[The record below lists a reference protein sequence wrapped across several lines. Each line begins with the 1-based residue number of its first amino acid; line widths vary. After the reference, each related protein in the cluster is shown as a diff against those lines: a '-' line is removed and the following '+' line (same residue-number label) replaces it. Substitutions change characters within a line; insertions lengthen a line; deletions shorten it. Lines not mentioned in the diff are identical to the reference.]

1 MNHPVEMSG
10 RGVQARGRGSRGNPS
25 RGRGGRTG
33 RQNNNNS
40 NQQKISQKKTLQDH
54 QYYLGSVR
62 QASDY
67 EMTTAFL
74 INQIKKTFSHG
85 NDIAT
90 ALDQLKPFDFTSFK
104 PSLHTKSEFRRGY
117 QSFRE

>member
-1 MNHPVEMSG
+1 MSG
-10 RGVQARGRGSRGNPS
+10 RGVQA

-54 QYYLGSVR
+54 QYYLGSVH

-74 INQIKKTFSHG
+74 IN
-85 NDIAT
+85 
-90 ALDQLKPFDFTSFK
+90 L
-104 PSLHTKSEFRRGY
+104 
-117 QSFRE
+117 